1 MGMEVIWIRLYTYFV
16 GPLVYSF
23 AEILATYLAAT
34 FIGSKLYR
42 AWSRRP
48 RQGESRLL
56 WVSLALLGLLPLLT
70 ADGRLHMIPLL
81 RVIVGIAP
89 FAAVVGFLTPM
100 LVDRWSGGDP
110 DRAGRAYAINV
121 LGCIAGPL
129 LAGFVL
135 LPWLGEHVSMLIL
148 VLPWFGMAIVS
159 ATRKQSGL
167 QMASSAVLLIA
178 AITLF
183 FFTQDYESFYQGG
196 IIRRDSTATVIAAG
210 QGMDKTLLVNGI
222 GMTALSPITKMMA
235 HFTLTHLAQPPRNV
249 LIICFGMGT
258 TFRSAM
264 SWGVPVTAV
273 ELVPSVPKLF
283 TYYHPDGGPLL
294 ASPRAHVVID
304 DGRRF
309 LDRSAEKFD
318 AIILDPPPPVN
329 AAGSSLLYSRDFY
342 ALAKQHLAAGGI
354 LQQWLYDGD
363 DADHAAIT
371 RALLDDFPYVRVY
384 QSMWGDRSYHFLAS
398 MSPIPDRN
406 AEQLLARMPANAI
419 ADMMEWGPAKTPEK
433 QFDLLLS
440 REVTPQSLIAL
451 APRTPD
457 LQDDRP
463 INEYNLLRK
472 MFPGKVFGAVPAP

>member
-1 MGMEVIWIRLYTYFV
+1 
-16 GPLVYSF
+16 
-23 AEILATYLAAT
+23 
-34 FIGSKLYR
+34 
-42 AWSRRP
+42 
-48 RQGESRLL
+48 
-56 WVSLALLGLLPLLT
+56 
-70 ADGRLHMIPLL
+70 
-81 RVIVGIAP
+81 
-89 FAAVVGFLTPM
+89 
-100 LVDRWSGGDP
+100 
-110 DRAGRAYAINV
+110 
-121 LGCIAGPL
+121 
-129 LAGFVL
+129 
-135 LPWLGEHVSMLIL
+135 
-148 VLPWFGMAIVS
+148 
-159 ATRKQSGL
+159 
-167 QMASSAVLLIA
+167 
-178 AITLF
+178 
-183 FFTQDYESFYQGG
+183 
-196 IIRRDSTATVIAAG
+196 
-210 QGMDKTLLVNGI
+210 
-222 GMTALSPITKMMA
+222 
-235 HFTLTHLAQPPRNV
+235 
-249 LIICFGMGT
+249 
-258 TFRSAM
+258 
-264 SWGVPVTAV
+264 VTAV